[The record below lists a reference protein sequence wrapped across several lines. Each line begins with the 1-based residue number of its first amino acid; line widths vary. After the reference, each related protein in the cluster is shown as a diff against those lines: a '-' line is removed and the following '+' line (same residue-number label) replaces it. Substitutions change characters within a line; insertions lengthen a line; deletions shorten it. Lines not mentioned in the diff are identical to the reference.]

1 MPGRTMLVYAVLM
14 ENPCTRLLST
24 AVLRDAAQ
32 QVNVNWPRRYVRE
45 LVDHGASRVIPR
57 GKTILLGVSSAAL
70 VYRRHLLFW

>member
-1 MPGRTMLVYAVLM
+1 MLVYAVLM
-14 ENPCTRLLST
+14 ENPCTWSLS
-24 AVLRDAAQ
+24 AVVLIDAAQ

-45 LVDHGASRVIPR
+45 LVEHGASRVIPR